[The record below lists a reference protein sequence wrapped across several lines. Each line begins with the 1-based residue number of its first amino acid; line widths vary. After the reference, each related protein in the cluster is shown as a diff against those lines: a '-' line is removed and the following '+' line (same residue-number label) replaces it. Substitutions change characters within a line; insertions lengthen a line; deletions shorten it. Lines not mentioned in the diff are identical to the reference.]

1 MTNEV
6 KFWKYGVGELDDV
19 QAEITLEDTIKF
31 YVNYQLLG
39 PDQEQLNE
47 REQLKE
53 AIDIANIKN
62 TPQFFN
68 LITNVAEALSEE
80 ELSTRLAG
88 ILSLEPP
95 GVPQEWP
102 ADKMSAK
109 FQEYV
114 NSNMETSIPHNVSEF
129 EKILFKE

>member
-6 KFWKYGVGELDDV
+6 KFWKYGVGEKEEV
-19 QAEITLEDTIKF
+19 QAEITLEDAIKF

-39 PDQEQLNE
+39 PDQKQLDE
-47 REQLKE
+47 HVQLQNSVN
-53 AIDIANIKN
+53 AADISN
-62 TPQFFN
+62 TAQLFH

-80 ELSTRLAG
+80 ELTTRLAG
-88 ILSLEPP
+88 LLSLEPP

-102 ADKMSAK
+102 SDKMSEK

-114 NSNMETSIPHNVSEF
+114 NSNMKKS
-129 EKILFKE
+129 

>member
-95 GVPQEWP
+95 
-102 ADKMSAK
+102 A
-109 FQEYV
+109 
-114 NSNMETSIPHNVSEF
+114 
-129 EKILFKE
+129 